1 MILWDVYK
9 VILVS
14 LLSLIWLVR
23 INFVL
28 RPRLFTT
35 IMHNLMVNNDKHLKY
50 FSLIHS
56 KDMNISEMFQHN
68 ENFNTIQ
75 LQCHGKA
82 KCSIY
87 KNNILS

>member
-9 VILVS
+9 V
-14 LLSLIWLVR
+14 
-23 INFVL
+23 
-28 RPRLFTT
+28 
-35 IMHNLMVNNDKHLKY
+35 
-50 FSLIHS
+50 
-56 KDMNISEMFQHN
+56 SEMFQHN

-87 KNNILS
+87 KNHIKLIQEHY